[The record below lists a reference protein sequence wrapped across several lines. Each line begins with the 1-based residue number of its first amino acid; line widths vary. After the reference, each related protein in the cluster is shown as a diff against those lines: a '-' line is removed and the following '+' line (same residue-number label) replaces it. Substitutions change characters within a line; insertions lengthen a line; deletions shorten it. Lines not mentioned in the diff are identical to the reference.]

1 MLSAVLA
8 IPRPTP
14 CALSRLSM
22 TCGWWGI
29 PSATRAPGM
38 NCLLAHV
45 TIATLQSGVAASAA
59 RSPNPVAAA
68 FPQGDLVVLLPTEG
82 VKLVPEQSRR
92 RVAHS
97 HRDFPLLDQLLWPG
111 VSGIKPGGLSI
122 PIWSFPLRPI
132 CGKERPYTGQHQA
145 DGQQAYLE
153 EPVCEIPG
161 SDLDSGRVYPV
172 TMKAVPKAIK
182 NTRNGM
188 AGARRRRLPAEPS
201 TGLSLHPCFTGDR
214 LRVRRTGKRRWDCRV
229 TGPTIHR
236 IGLRR
241 GAFVC
246 PSESAGLCF
255 ALNSLARC
263 GLVLSNARRVTA
275 ARPEALR
282 APALVGSFVSTQSSP
297 RH

>member
-1 MLSAVLA
+1 MGNTLREPGARHEPPA
-8 IPRPTP
+8 GPRHH
-14 CALSRLSM
+14 R
-22 TCGWWGI
+22 
-29 PSATRAPGM
+29 
-38 NCLLAHV
+38 H
-45 TIATLQSGVAASAA
+45 AAKRRGGE
-59 RSPNPVAAA
+59 RSSTAEPAAAA
-68 FPQGDLVVLLPTEG
+68 FPQGDLVVLLPAEG
-82 VKLVPEQSRR
+82 VKLVSNQSRR

-97 HRDFPLLDQLLWPG
+97 HRDFPLLDQLLWLG
-111 VSGIKPGGLSI
+111 VRGIKPGYLSI
-122 PIWSFPLRPI
+122 PIWSSPSRLL

-153 EPVCEIPG
+153 APVCEIPG
-161 SDLDSGRVYPV
+161 SDLDFVQVCPV
-172 TMKAVPKAIK
+172 TIKGVPKAIK
-182 NTRNGM
+182 NIRNGM

-201 TGLSLHPCFTGDR
+201 AGLSLHPCFTRDR

-229 TGPTIHR
+229 TRPTTHR

-241 GAFVC
+241 GVFVC

-282 APALVGSFVSTQSSP
+282 APALVGSFVSTQPWP